1 MHLRYTIQAGVLMA
15 LTAAAVH
22 ACPNAAADH
31 ARSVMSLT
39 PPPSH
44 ASIVAWKPRPW
55 NPAASAKGFVVS
67 IDPVD
72 GALGMPAPDE
82 LGSYARVENDAP
94 VATFRRANGSVRAT
108 LDDRF
113 AEFAVVR
120 LGADGKPVWTCV
132 HGTNGAAQFMK
143 HPVVELSKIRFRI
156 DRALRSDTP
165 TSIDL
170 EREPAVSWIPGLL
183 VPMV

>member
-1 MHLRYTIQAGVLMA
+1 MLMRSTLRAAV
-15 LTAAAVH
+15 LTALAVATVQ
-22 ACPNAAADH
+22 ACPNTEAS
-31 ARSVMSLT
+31 RSRSAMSPA

-55 NPAASAKGFVVS
+55 APAVPANGFVVS

-72 GALGMPAPDE
+72 GTLGMPAAGAFGPLAPVGDE
-82 LGSYARVENDAP
+82 AP

-120 LGADGKPVWTCV
+120 IGADGKPAWTCV
-132 HGTNGAAQFMK
+132 HGTTGAAGFMK
-143 HPVVELSKIRFRI
+143 HPVAKS
-156 DRALRSDTP
+156 S
-165 TSIDL
+165 
-170 EREPAVSWIPGLL
+170 PAPASSPVWEK
-183 VPMV
+183 

>member
-143 HPVVELSKIRFRI
+143 HPVVS
-156 DRALRSDTP
+156 SN
-165 TSIDL
+165 
-170 EREPAVSWIPGLL
+170 PAPPAGTVWEEK
-183 VPMV
+183 